1 MYIDKQRNRWYKG
14 NLHTHTTRS
23 DGVLSPEDTKN
34 KYREMGY
41 DFVALTDHWVY
52 GESDDADSSG
62 LVILSGV
69 EYNFNGQDVVR
80 GVYHVVAIGTE
91 QEPSIT
97 RSDDAKTAV
106 ATINQCGGVAILA
119 HPAWSLNTC
128 DMIMDFEGLFATEI
142 YNSISGY
149 PCNCRPYSGIVVDQ
163 MAARDYVLKLI
174 ADDDTHFHIGE
185 EGMSYILVNLGQK
198 ELTSANLMQAIKAG
212 DFIATQGPVFTSFR
226 EGNEIVVKCDT
237 PAKHVTFFTNL
248 PFEYGRTVI
257 AEGEPLY
264 EARFKLHEGVTFVRA
279 EITDAEGRV
288 GFAQIIQV

>member
-1 MYIDKQRNRWYKG
+1 MRRN
-14 NLHTHTTRS
+14 
-23 DGVLSPEDTKN
+23 PEVIKST
-34 KYREMGY
+34 
-41 DFVALTDHWVY
+41 
-52 GESDDADSSG
+52 DDAQTIINKIHSVGG
-62 LVILSGV
+62 L
-69 EYNFNGQDVVR
+69 
-80 GVYHVVAIGTE
+80 
-91 QEPSIT
+91 
-97 RSDDAKTAV
+97 AV
-106 ATINQCGGVAILA
+106 LA
-119 HPAWSLNTC
+119 HPAWSLNTPEH
-128 DMIMDFEGLFATEI
+128 IMALEGGEATEI

-149 PCNCRPYSGIVVDQ
+149 PCNCRPYSGIVIDQ

-288 GFAQIIQV
+288 GFAQIIPV